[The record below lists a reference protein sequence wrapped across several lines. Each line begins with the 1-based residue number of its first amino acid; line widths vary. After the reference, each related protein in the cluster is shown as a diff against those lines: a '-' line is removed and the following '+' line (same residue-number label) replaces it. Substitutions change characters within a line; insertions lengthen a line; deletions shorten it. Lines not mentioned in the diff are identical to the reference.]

1 MVTDVSIYENPTG
14 DASTPTMRGG
24 RLVSNGIISD
34 AKLMHLFGL
43 DVNNSEKDAD
53 ASENVQEPEVGA
65 RPAQGAATTTGE
77 GPLRAGEDN
86 SADRLRTHEGTSQQ
100 AGEVTDARP
109 EAWGKRDLLSKAEQ
123 ISNGVDPEL
132 LFRDSIEDDD
142 NTARE
147 TYNAMADEKKNIIR
161 EAWQDSMIN
170 VRNLQEAV
178 LKQRGEKAEAW
189 EDAYN
194 EENRMHG
201 RSRAES
207 EYFTDNF
214 YKPLLKAVNAV
225 AKAAKVSVGDV
236 TEYMMAKHGLERN
249 IAFASRDAQKAY
261 DKAQQK
267 AQEEYE
273 ALMNA
278 AQVESDPKKKDALE
292 KRAQKVKFPDYDEL
306 YNHYRGRDYSG
317 LTDLT
322 GKDDVHEAEAEAQR
336 IVADMESRA
345 DTSEL
350 WKATNAATEWTLKKA
365 YESGMM
371 SRDNY
376 DQVRSMFNYYIPL
389 RGWEE
394 DTAEDLYDYV
404 GGGNKG
410 DVFSPT
416 VHKAWGRRTQADNPI
431 AYIGSMAVSAIVQG
445 NKNKVKQTFMRFAE
459 NHPTNLV
466 TVSEMW
472 YRNYG
477 TDAAPDWREAHEHY
491 APFCRS
497 NKPISRCKNGLFT
510 TRKSLFRK
518 KTVKPIPPI
527 STHIITF

>member
-1 MVTDVSIYENPTG
+1 
-14 DASTPTMRGG
+14 MRTHEGT
-24 RLVSNGIISD
+24 
-34 AKLMHLFGL
+34 A
-43 DVNNSEKDAD
+43 
-53 ASENVQEPEVGA
+53 VQN
-65 RPAQGAATTTGE
+65 GE
-77 GPLRAGEDN
+77 G
-86 SADRLRTHEGTSQQ
+86 THEGTSQQ

-109 EAWGKRDLLSKAEQ
+109 EAWGKKDLLSKAEQ
-123 ISNGVDPEL
+123 ISNGMDPEL

-147 TYNAMADEKKNIIR
+147 TYNRMADEKKNIVR
-161 EAWQDSMIN
+161 EAWQNSMIN

-178 LKQRGEKAEAW
+178 LKQRGEKPEAW

-214 YKPLLKAVNAV
+214 YKPLLKAANAV
-225 AKAAKVSVGDV
+225 AKSAKVSVGDV

-249 IAFASRDAQKAY
+249 IVFASRDAQKAY
-261 DKAQQK
+261 DKAHQK

-278 AQVESDPKKKDALE
+278 AFAESDAKKRDALMR
-292 KRAQKVKFPDYDEL
+292 RAQKVKFPDHDEL

-322 GKDDVHEAEAEAQR
+322 GKDDVQEAEAEAQR

-350 WKATNAATEWTLKKA
+350 WKATNATTEWTLKKA

-376 DQVRSMFNYYIPL
+376 DQVRSMFNNYIPL

-394 DTAEDLYDYV
+394 DTAGDLYDYV
-404 GGGNKG
+404 GSGDKG
-410 DVFSPT
+410 TAFSPT
-416 VHKAWGRRTQADNPI
+416 LHKAKGRRSQADNPI

-477 TDAAPDWREAHEHY
+477 TDADPDWREAHEHY

-497 NKPISRCKNGLFT
+497 NKPISRCKKGLFT

-518 KTVKPIPPI
+518 KVKPIPPI
-527 STHIITF
+527 STHIITS